1 MRASGALCRAADSSA
16 RAPIPRLRTP
26 CRVVSSCFLRHCCR
40 RPAPLRVTTH
50 RDFRCARSAV
60 TAAGLGRRTT
70 TDQCAFHRF
79 DPSFAAQVGSAPLVV
94 HARSLAP
101 HPVACHDPC
110 LPRQRREVRFKL
122 SLAPDAASP
131 FTSRKM
137 RLSDFCNRLYKT
149 STLRTVRFPVALLV
163 HPTCVGASLAFAS
176 IERRHVL
183 GLGPH
188 GSGGWEPRI
197 RLPDEPPSGAS
208 LDGESPASASAA
220 TLTCASEDEPRG
232 AMVIRPRA
240 VLVELRSLLLCA
252 GPPDPGVF
260 SLEPS
265 MRRSL

>member
-1 MRASGALCRAADSSA
+1 M
-16 RAPIPRLRTP
+16 
-26 CRVVSSCFLRHCCR
+26 
-40 RPAPLRVTTH
+40 RVTTH

-60 TAAGLGRRTT
+60 TVAGLGRRTT

-122 SLAPDAASP
+122 SLAPDAASRPRRSLRERCVSPTSATDSTKRAPSGP
-131 FTSRKM
+131 FDSRL
-137 RLSDFCNRLYKT
+137 RL
-149 STLRTVRFPVALLV
+149 
-163 HPTCVGASLAFAS
+163 ASLAFAS
-176 IERRHVL
+176 LLERRLIL
-183 GLGPH
+183 GQRPH

-252 GPPDPGVF
+252 EPPDPGVF

>member
-1 MRASGALCRAADSSA
+1 VLPSTLLPPAGTLAGNHTSRLPLRQIRRDRRRVRTTDNHGSVRLPSVRPELCSPGGLGPACCSRAQ
-16 RAPIPRLRTP
+16 P
-26 CRVVSSCFLRHCCR
+26 
-40 RPAPLRVTTH
+40 RPAPCRL
-50 RDFRCARSAV
+50 
-60 TAAGLGRRTT
+60 
-70 TDQCAFHRF
+70 
-79 DPSFAAQVGSAPLVV
+79 P
-94 HARSLAP
+94 RSLPASSKAGGP
-101 HPVACHDPC
+101 FQTIPGS
-110 LPRQRREVRFKL
+110 RRGL
-122 SLAPDAASP
+122 AASP
-131 FTSRKM
+131 FTSGKM

-176 IERRHVL
+176 IECRHVL